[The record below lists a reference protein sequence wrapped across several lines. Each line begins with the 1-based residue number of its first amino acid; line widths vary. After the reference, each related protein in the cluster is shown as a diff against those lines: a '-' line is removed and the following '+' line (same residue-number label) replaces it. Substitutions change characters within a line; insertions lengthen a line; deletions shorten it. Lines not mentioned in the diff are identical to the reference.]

1 MPLRVQ
7 EAFAPRELE
16 LTITAGLEAGPPT
29 FEVCVQVGQVLGEHG
44 THVTSDLHPKKGFD

>member
-1 MPLRVQ
+1 MPLRVH

-16 LTITAGLEAGPPT
+16 RTITAGLEAGPPT